1 MPHTGTSAV
10 DRGEPGHSM
19 RQMGRDFR
27 FGIGVRSVKSAQR
40 LRETVRRFEDL
51 GFDVLHVPDHLGRFG
66 VPAPFPT
73 MVAAAEA
80 AKTMR
85 VGTFVINAAF
95 YKPALLARD
104 AVAVDVLSEGR
115 LDLGLGTGYV
125 REEFE
130 AAEMPYPSAGERVD
144 HLRHTTRYLKKTA
157 PTIPI
162 LIAGNGDRVLRIA
175 AQHADIIGLTGGG
188 VPQYPGHDPLA
199 ERIEFVRGA
208 AGDRF
213 ADLEL
218 NIAITGVPTDSSG
231 IPDLALTRGYAPDAT
246 DEQLLALPTV
256 LTGTPRD
263 IADTL
268 RARRDEY
275 GITYFTVQD
284 YHAEYFAKVIEEL
297 R

>member
-1 MPHTGTSAV
+1 MPK
-10 DRGEPGHSM
+10 
-19 RQMGRDFR
+19 DFR
-27 FGIGVRSVKSAQR
+27 FGIGVRSVKSAAK
-40 LRETVRRFEDL
+40 LRDTVRRFADL

-80 AKTMR
+80 APTMR

-104 AVAVDVLSEGR
+104 AIAVDVLSDGR

-130 AAEMPYPSAGERVD
+130 AAEIPYPSAGERVD
-144 HLRHTTRYLKKTA
+144 HLRHTTKYLKEVA
-157 PTIPI
+157 PSIPI
-162 LIAGNGDRVLRIA
+162 LIAGNGDRVLRLA

-188 VPQYPGHDPLA
+188 IPRSPDHDPLA
-199 ERIEFVRGA
+199 ERIAFVREA
-208 AGDRF
+208 AGERF
-213 ADLEL
+213 DDLEL
-218 NIAITGVPTDSSG
+218 NIAITGVPTDASG
-231 IPDLALTRGYAPDAT
+231 VPDLRLTRGYETEAT

-256 LTGTPRD
+256 LSGTPRD

-268 RARRDEY
+268 RERRDRY
-275 GITYFTVQD
+275 GVTYFTVQD
-284 YHAEYFAKVIEEL
+284 YHAEYFAKVIAEL

>member
-1 MPHTGTSAV
+1 
-10 DRGEPGHSM
+10 
-19 RQMGRDFR
+19 MGKDFR
-27 FGIGVRSVKSAQR
+27 FGIGVRSVKSAQK
-40 LRETVRRFEDL
+40 LRDTVRRFEDL

-66 VPAPFPT
+66 IPAPFPT
-73 MVAAAEA
+73 MVAAAEYS
-80 AKTMR
+80 KTMR

-95 YKPALLARD
+95 YKPAILARD
-104 AVAVDVLSEGR
+104 AIAVDVLSEGR

-144 HLRHTTRYLKKTA
+144 HLRHTTKYLKETA

-175 AQHADIIGLTGGG
+175 AQYADIIGLTGGG
-188 VPQYPGHDPLA
+188 VPDYPGHDPLA
-199 ERIEFVRGA
+199 ERIDFVRTA
-208 AGDRF
+208 AGERF

-246 DEQLLALPTV
+246 EEQLLALPTV

-268 RARRDEY
+268 RARRDDY

-284 YHAEYFAKVIEEL
+284 YHAEYFAKVIAEL

>member
-1 MPHTGTSAV
+1 
-10 DRGEPGHSM
+10 
-19 RQMGRDFR
+19 MGKDFR
-27 FGIGVRSVKSAQR
+27 FGIGVRSVKSAQK
-40 LRETVRRFEDL
+40 LRDTVRRFEDL

-66 VPAPFPT
+66 IPAPFPT
-73 MVAAAEA
+73 MVAAAEYS
-80 AKTMR
+80 KTMR

-95 YKPALLARD
+95 YKPAILARD
-104 AVAVDVLSEGR
+104 AIAVDVLSEGR

-144 HLRHTTRYLKKTA
+144 HLRHTTTYLKENA
-157 PTIPI
+157 PSIPI

-188 VPQYPGHDPLA
+188 VPEYPGHDPLA
-199 ERIEFVRGA
+199 ERIDFVRAA

-213 ADLEL
+213 GDLEL

-231 IPDLALTRGYAPDAT
+231 LPDLALTRGYAPDAT
-246 DEQLLALPTV
+246 EEQLLALPTV

-268 RARRDEY
+268 RARRDSY

-284 YHAEYFAKVIEEL
+284 YHAEYFAKVIAEL

>member
-1 MPHTGTSAV
+1 MV
-10 DRGEPGHSM
+10 
-19 RQMGRDFR
+19 RDFR
-27 FGIGVRSVKSAQR
+27 FGIGVRSVKSAQK
-40 LRETVRRFEDL
+40 LRDTVRRFEDL

-66 VPAPFPT
+66 IPAPFPT
-73 MVAAAEA
+73 MVAAAEYS
-80 AKTMR
+80 KTMR

-95 YKPALLARD
+95 YKPAILARD
-104 AVAVDVLSEGR
+104 AIAVDVLSEGR

-144 HLRHTTRYLKKTA
+144 HLRHTTTYLKETA
-157 PTIPI
+157 PSIPI

-188 VPQYPGHDPLA
+188 VPEYPGHDPLA
-199 ERIEFVRGA
+199 ERIDFVRAA
-208 AGDRF
+208 AGERF
-213 ADLEL
+213 DDLEL

-246 DEQLLALPTV
+246 EEQLLALPTV

-268 RARRDEY
+268 RARRENY
-275 GITYFTVQD
+275 GINYFTVQD
-284 YHAEYFAKVIEEL
+284 YHAEYFAKVIAEL

>member
-1 MPHTGTSAV
+1 MV
-10 DRGEPGHSM
+10 K
-19 RQMGRDFR
+19 DFR
-27 FGIGVRSVKSAQR
+27 FGIGVRSVKSAQK
-40 LRETVRRFEDL
+40 LRDTVRRFEDL

-73 MVAAAEA
+73 MAAAAEYS
-80 AKTMR
+80 KTMR

-104 AVAVDVLSEGR
+104 AIAVDILSEGR

-130 AAEMPYPSAGERVD
+130 AAELPYPSAGERVD
-144 HLRHTTRYLKKTA
+144 HLRHTTKYLKENA
-157 PTIPI
+157 PSIPI

-188 VPQYPGHDPLA
+188 VPDHPGHDPLA
-199 ERIEFVRGA
+199 ERIEFVRDA
-208 AGDRF
+208 AGERF
-213 ADLEL
+213 DDLEL

-246 DEQLLALPTV
+246 EEQLLALPTV

-268 RARRDEY
+268 RDRRDNY

-284 YHAEYFAKVIEEL
+284 YHAEYFAKVIAEL

>member
-1 MPHTGTSAV
+1 MIRGCSSVTGVT
-10 DRGEPGHSM
+10 
-19 RQMGRDFR
+19 RDFR
-27 FGIGVRSVKSAQR
+27 FGIGVRSVK
-40 LRETVRRFEDL
+40 LRTKLRDTVRRFEDL

-80 AKTMR
+80 ATTMR
-85 VGTFVINAAF
+85 VGTFVLNAAF
-95 YKPALLARD
+95 YSPALLARD
-104 AVAVDVLSEGR
+104 AIAVDVLSDGR
-115 LDLGLGTGYV
+115 LELGLGTGYA

-130 AAEMPYPSAGERVD
+130 AAEIPYPSAGQRVD
-144 HLRHTTRYLKKTA
+144 HLRHTTTYLKQTA
-157 PTIPI
+157 PSIPI

-188 VPQYPGHDPLA
+188 VPTSPDEDPLA
-199 ERIEFVRGA
+199 ERITFVRDASGE
-208 AGDRF
+208 RF

-231 IPDLALTRGYAPDAT
+231 VPDLTLTRAYEPTAS

-268 RARRDEY
+268 RMRRERY
-275 GITYFTVQD
+275 GLTYFTVQD
-284 YHAEYFAKVIEEL
+284 YHAEYFAKVIAEL

>member
-1 MPHTGTSAV
+1 
-10 DRGEPGHSM
+10 
-19 RQMGRDFR
+19 
-27 FGIGVRSVKSAQR
+27 
-40 LRETVRRFEDL
+40 
-51 GFDVLHVPDHLGRFG
+51 
-66 VPAPFPT
+66 
-73 MVAAAEA
+73 MVAAAEYS
-80 AKTMR
+80 KTMR

-95 YKPALLARD
+95 YKPAILARD
-104 AVAVDVLSEGR
+104 AIAVDVLSEGR

-144 HLRHTTRYLKKTA
+144 HLRHTTKYLKQTA
-157 PTIPI
+157 PSIPI

-175 AQHADIIGLTGGG
+175 AEYADIIGLTGGG
-188 VPQYPGHDPLA
+188 VPEYPGHDPLA
-199 ERIEFVRGA
+199 ERIDFVRAA
-208 AGDRF
+208 AGERF

-246 DEQLLALPTV
+246 EEQLLALPTV

-268 RARRDEY
+268 RARRDNY

-284 YHAEYFAKVIEEL
+284 YHAEYFAKVIAEPRL
-297 R
+297 G

>member
-1 MPHTGTSAV
+1 
-10 DRGEPGHSM
+10 
-19 RQMGRDFR
+19 MGKDFR
-27 FGIGVRSVKSAQR
+27 FGIGVRSVKSAQK
-40 LRETVRRFEDL
+40 LRDTVQRFEDL

-66 VPAPFPT
+66 IPAPFPT
-73 MVAAAEA
+73 MVAAAEYS
-80 AKTMR
+80 KTMR

-95 YKPALLARD
+95 YKPAILARD
-104 AVAVDVLSEGR
+104 AIAVDVLSEGR

-130 AAEMPYPSAGERVD
+130 AAELPYPSAGERVD
-144 HLRHTTRYLKKTA
+144 HLRHTTTYLKETA
-157 PTIPI
+157 PSIPI

-188 VPQYPGHDPLA
+188 VPEYPGHDPLA
-199 ERIEFVRGA
+199 ERIDFVRAA
-208 AGDRF
+208 AGERF

-246 DEQLLALPTV
+246 EEQLLALPTV

-268 RARRDEY
+268 RARRDDY

-284 YHAEYFAKVIEEL
+284 YHAEYFAKVIGEL

>member
-1 MPHTGTSAV
+1 MV
-10 DRGEPGHSM
+10 
-19 RQMGRDFR
+19 RDFR
-27 FGIGVRSVKSAQR
+27 FGIGVRSVKSAQK
-40 LRETVRRFEDL
+40 LRDTVRRFEDF

-66 VPAPFPT
+66 IPAPFPT
-73 MVAAAEA
+73 MVAAAEYS
-80 AKTMR
+80 KTMR

-95 YKPALLARD
+95 YKPAILARD
-104 AVAVDVLSEGR
+104 AIAVDVLSEGR

-144 HLRHTTRYLKKTA
+144 HLRHTTEYLKETA
-157 PTIPI
+157 PSIPI

-175 AQHADIIGLTGGG
+175 AQKADIIGLTGGG
-188 VPQYPGHDPLA
+188 VPEYDGHDPLA
-199 ERIEFVRGA
+199 ERIEFVRTA
-208 AGDRF
+208 AGERF

-246 DEQLLALPTV
+246 EEQLLALPTV

-268 RARRDEY
+268 RARRDNY

-284 YHAEYFAKVIEEL
+284 YHAEYFAKVIAEL

>member
-1 MPHTGTSAV
+1 
-10 DRGEPGHSM
+10 
-19 RQMGRDFR
+19 MGKDFR
-27 FGIGVRSVKSAQR
+27 FGIGVRSVKSAQK
-40 LRETVRRFEDL
+40 LRDTVRRFEDL

-73 MVAAAEA
+73 MVAAAEYS
-80 AKTMR
+80 KTMR

-95 YKPALLARD
+95 YQPAILARD
-104 AVAVDVLSEGR
+104 AIAVDVLSEGR

-144 HLRHTTRYLKKTA
+144 HLRHTTKYLKETA
-157 PTIPI
+157 PSIPI

-175 AQHADIIGLTGGG
+175 AQYADIIGLTGGG
-188 VPQYPGHDPLA
+188 VPEYPGHDPLA
-199 ERIEFVRGA
+199 ERIDFVRAA

-213 ADLEL
+213 GDLEL

-246 DEQLLALPTV
+246 EEQLLALPTV

-268 RARRDEY
+268 RARRDNY

-284 YHAEYFAKVIEEL
+284 YHAEYFAKVIAEL

>member
-1 MPHTGTSAV
+1 MV
-10 DRGEPGHSM
+10 
-19 RQMGRDFR
+19 RDFR
-27 FGIGVRSVKSAQR
+27 FGIGVRSVKSAQK
-40 LRETVRRFEDL
+40 LRDTVKRFEDL
-51 GFDVLHVPDHLGRFG
+51 GFDVLHVPDHLGRVG
-66 VPAPFPT
+66 IPAPFPT
-73 MVAAAEA
+73 MVAAAEYS
-80 AKTMR
+80 KTMR

-95 YKPALLARD
+95 YKPAILARD
-104 AVAVDVLSEGR
+104 AIAVDVLSEGR

-144 HLRHTTRYLKKTA
+144 HLRHTTKYLKETA
-157 PTIPI
+157 PSIPI

-188 VPQYPGHDPLA
+188 VPDYPGHDLLA
-199 ERIEFVRGA
+199 ERIDFVRTE
-208 AGDRF
+208 AGERF

-246 DEQLLALPTV
+246 EEQLLALPTV

-268 RARRDEY
+268 RARRETY
-275 GITYFTVQD
+275 GISYFTVQD
-284 YHAEYFAKVIEEL
+284 YHAEYFAKVIAEL

>member
-1 MPHTGTSAV
+1 
-10 DRGEPGHSM
+10 
-19 RQMGRDFR
+19 MGRDFR

-104 AVAVDVLSEGR
+104 AIAVDVLSDGR

-144 HLRHTTRYLKKTA
+144 HLRHTTRYLKQTA

-199 ERIEFVRGA
+199 ERIDFVRAA

-213 ADLEL
+213 DGLEL

-246 DEQLLALPTV
+246 EEQLLALPTV

-284 YHAEYFAKVIEEL
+284 YHAEYFAKVIEQL

>member
-1 MPHTGTSAV
+1 MV
-10 DRGEPGHSM
+10 K
-19 RQMGRDFR
+19 DFR
-27 FGIGVRSVKSAQR
+27 FGIGVRSVKSAQK
-40 LRETVRRFEDL
+40 LCDTVRRFEDL

-66 VPAPFPT
+66 IPAPFPT
-73 MVAAAEA
+73 MVAAAEYS
-80 AKTMR
+80 KTMR

-95 YKPALLARD
+95 YKPAILARD
-104 AVAVDVLSEGR
+104 AIAVDVLSEGR

-144 HLRHTTRYLKKTA
+144 HLRHTTKYLKDTA
-157 PTIPI
+157 PLIPI

-175 AQHADIIGLTGGG
+175 AQYADIIGLTGGG
-188 VPQYPGHDPLA
+188 VPDHPGHDPLA
-199 ERIEFVRGA
+199 ERIDFVRAA

-246 DEQLLALPTV
+246 EEQLLALPTV

-268 RARRDEY
+268 RARRDTY

-284 YHAEYFAKVIEEL
+284 YHAEYFAKVIAEL

>member
-1 MPHTGTSAV
+1 MV
-10 DRGEPGHSM
+10 K
-19 RQMGRDFR
+19 DFR
-27 FGIGVRSVKSAQR
+27 FGIGVRSVKSAQK
-40 LRETVRRFEDL
+40 LRDTVKRFEDL

-66 VPAPFPT
+66 IPAPFPT
-73 MVAAAEA
+73 MVAAAHYST
-80 AKTMR
+80 TMR

-95 YKPALLARD
+95 YKPAILARD
-104 AVAVDVLSEGR
+104 AIAVDVLSDGR

-144 HLRHTTRYLKKTA
+144 HLRHTTKYLKETA
-157 PTIPI
+157 PSIPI

-175 AQHADIIGLTGGG
+175 AQHADIVGLTGGG
-188 VPQYPGHDPLA
+188 VPEYEGHDPLA
-199 ERIEFVRGA
+199 ERIDFVRTE
-208 AGDRF
+208 AGERF
-213 ADLEL
+213 AALEL

-246 DEQLLALPTV
+246 EEQLLALPTV

-268 RARRDEY
+268 RARRDNY

-284 YHAEYFAKVIEEL
+284 YHAEYFAKVIAEL

>member
-1 MPHTGTSAV
+1 MV
-10 DRGEPGHSM
+10 K
-19 RQMGRDFR
+19 DFR
-27 FGIGVRSVKSAQR
+27 FGIGVRSVKSAQK
-40 LRETVRRFEDL
+40 LRDTVRRFEDL

-66 VPAPFPT
+66 IPAPFPT
-73 MVAAAEA
+73 MVAAAEYS
-80 AKTMR
+80 KTMR

-95 YKPALLARD
+95 YKPAILARD
-104 AVAVDVLSEGR
+104 AIAVDVLSEGR

-125 REEFE
+125 REEFD

-144 HLRHTTRYLKKTA
+144 HLRHTTTYLKETA
-157 PTIPI
+157 PSIPI

-188 VPQYPGHDPLA
+188 VPEYPGHDPLA
-199 ERIEFVRGA
+199 ERIDFVRSA
-208 AGDRF
+208 AGERF

-246 DEQLLALPTV
+246 EEQLLALPTV
-256 LTGTPRD
+256 LTGTPSD

-268 RARRDEY
+268 LSRRDNY
-275 GITYFTVQD
+275 GISYFTVQD
-284 YHAEYFAKVIEEL
+284 YHAEYFAKVIAEL

>member
-1 MPHTGTSAV
+1 
-10 DRGEPGHSM
+10 
-19 RQMGRDFR
+19 MGKDFR
-27 FGIGVRSVKSAQR
+27 FGIGVRSVKSAQK
-40 LRETVRRFEDL
+40 LRDTVKRFEDL

-66 VPAPFPT
+66 IPAPFPT
-73 MVAAAEA
+73 MVAAAEYS
-80 AKTMR
+80 KTMR

-95 YKPALLARD
+95 CKPAILARD
-104 AVAVDVLSEGR
+104 AIAVDVLSEGR

-144 HLRHTTRYLKKTA
+144 HLRHTTTYLKETA
-157 PTIPI
+157 PSIPI

-175 AQHADIIGLTGGG
+175 AQYADIIGLTGGG
-188 VPQYPGHDPLA
+188 VPDYPGHDPLA
-199 ERIEFVRGA
+199 ERIDFVRAA
-208 AGDRF
+208 AGERF

-246 DEQLLALPTV
+246 EEQLLALPTV

-268 RARRDEY
+268 RARRDDY

-284 YHAEYFAKVIEEL
+284 YHAEYFAKVIAEL

>member
-1 MPHTGTSAV
+1 MA
-10 DRGEPGHSM
+10 
-19 RQMGRDFR
+19 RDFR
-27 FGIGVRSVKSAQR
+27 FGIGVRSVKSVQR

-73 MVAAAEA
+73 MVAAAQA
-80 AKTMR
+80 ATTMR

-130 AAEMPYPSAGERVD
+130 AAEMAYPSAGERVD
-144 HLRHTTRYLKKTA
+144 HLRHTTRYLKETA

-199 ERIEFVRGA
+199 ERIDFVQAA

-246 DEQLLALPTV
+246 EEQLLALPTV
-256 LTGTPRD
+256 LTGTPQD

-284 YHAEYFAKVIEEL
+284 YHAEYFAKVIAEL

>member
-1 MPHTGTSAV
+1 MA
-10 DRGEPGHSM
+10 
-19 RQMGRDFR
+19 RDFR

-80 AKTMR
+80 ATTMR

-104 AVAVDVLSEGR
+104 AIAVDVLSEGR

-144 HLRHTTRYLKKTA
+144 HLRHTTRYLKETA

-199 ERIEFVRGA
+199 ERIAFVRAA

-213 ADLEL
+213 TDLEL

-246 DEQLLALPTV
+246 EEQLLALPTV

-268 RARRDEY
+268 RARREDY

-284 YHAEYFAKVIEEL
+284 YHAEYFAKVIAEL